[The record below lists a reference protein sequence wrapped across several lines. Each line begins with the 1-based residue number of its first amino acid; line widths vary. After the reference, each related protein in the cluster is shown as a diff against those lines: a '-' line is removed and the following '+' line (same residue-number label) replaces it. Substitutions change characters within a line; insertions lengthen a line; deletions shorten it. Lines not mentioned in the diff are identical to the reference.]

1 MKMQTLLTLH
11 QNLMNSL
18 QVLVAK
24 LFEDLWSTLTQY
36 QVQVQKKKY
45 ILSMIKLW
53 FLVWE
58 VFGFGGFFLFW
69 WRFFGFVFWGFFG
82 VVFWFFFVWFVV
94 VLFDLF
100 AGWLVGLFLEVFL
113 VGWRF
118 YTLSIMKIQ
127 ALKRIRIVSK
137 MPKISKK

>member
-1 MKMQTLLTLH
+1 M
-11 QNLMNSL
+11 
-18 QVLVAK
+18 
-24 LFEDLWSTLTQY
+24 
-36 QVQVQKKKY
+36 
-45 ILSMIKLW
+45 
-53 FLVWE
+53 
-58 VFGFGGFFLFW
+58 VFGLRGFW
-69 WRFFGFVFWGFFG
+69 VWRVFFILVG
-82 VVFWFFFVWFVV
+82 VFWFCFLGIFWGGFLVFFVWFVV

-127 ALKRIRIVSK
+127 ASKRIRIVSK